1 MKFKEKATKKEACER
16 WVRCFDAIPLSVVKK
31 LIERD
36 IDSVIELTA
45 PGEYDDFLPMWGTV
59 WTFDEWIDEEWARRN
74 INVLQ
79 ECGFRVYDN
88 EDLGLFFGID
98 GAGYDFYKAH
108 WIPLYEARGLQW
120 HNED

>member
-1 MKFKEKATKKEACER
+1 MYKYESNKKEACER
-16 WVRCFDAIPLSVVKK
+16 WVRGFNAIPLSVVKK

-36 IDSVIELTA
+36 IDSVIELTT

-98 GAGYDFYKAH
+98 GAGYDFYKTY
-108 WIPLYEARGLQW
+108 WISLYEARGLQW
-120 HNED
+120 HDED